1 MIRNSMFEIQYSYF
15 LTIRRSNMYW
25 DKKFET
31 MSLDEMQEFQLK
43 QLRQTVA
50 WVYEKIPFYKNKF
63 DELGIK
69 PKDIKELNDLAKLP
83 FTVKNDLRD
92 NYPFGLCA
100 VPMQDVVRIH
110 ASSGTTGKP
119 ITGPYTADDLDQW
132 SNCMARNLYAAG
144 VRSNDILQNSY
155 GIGLFTGG
163 LGFIQGAEKIGATL
177 IPTSSGQT
185 ERQILIMQD
194 FGTTVLGCTPSYALT
209 IAEKGQQMG
218 INFKDLRLRIGVFGA
233 EPWTVEMRNEIE
245 ERLGIKAHEAY
256 GLTELMGP
264 GVAFDCQAQDGFLHI
279 NEDHILAEIIDPVT
293 GEVLPQETKGELVFT
308 AIQRRAMPMLRYRTR
323 DITMLKREKCA
334 CGRTLIKME
343 KVYGRS
349 DDMLIIGGVN
359 IFPSQIESL
368 LLDQKGIEPQ
378 YVIIVRKKGYLDSL
392 EVNVE
397 AKPEIYQ
404 AGEGKIKEVEKR
416 IETHMRGVIGIG
428 IKIRLVSPGTITRS
442 EGKAMR
448 VIDERKL

>member
-1 MIRNSMFEIQYSYF
+1 
-15 LTIRRSNMYW
+15 MYW